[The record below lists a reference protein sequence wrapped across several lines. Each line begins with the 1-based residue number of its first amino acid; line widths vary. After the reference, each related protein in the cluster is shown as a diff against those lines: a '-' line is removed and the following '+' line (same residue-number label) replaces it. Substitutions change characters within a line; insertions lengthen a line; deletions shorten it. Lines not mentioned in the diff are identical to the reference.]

1 MARRLLILVMRI
13 VLLALLL
20 LGPLL
25 AVVAA
30 VLLVPSAPNPLKR
43 TLLLVAG
50 IWLFSAILLAP
61 AVLFRDSGWPGPAD
75 GDEGGG
81 GGGPPP
87 APLPPAPPRGGIPL
101 PDADQASI
109 RLRDHGRAGWRR
121 LRPRRAAREQK
132 PARAPSPHR

>member
-13 VLLALLL
+13 VLVVLLL

-25 AVVAA
+25 AVLAA
-30 VLLVPSAPNPLKR
+30 MLMVPSAPAPLKR

-50 IWLFSAILLAP
+50 IWFFSAILLAP
-61 AVLFRDSGWPGPAD
+61 AVLFRDSGWPGPSD
-75 GDEGGG
+75 GDDGGG

-87 APLPPAPPRGGIPL
+87 PPRPPAPPRGGIPL

-109 RLRDHGRAGWRR
+109 RLRDHGRAVWQR
-121 LRPRRAAREQK
+121 LRPRREAREPR
-132 PARAPSPHR
+132 PARVPSPHR